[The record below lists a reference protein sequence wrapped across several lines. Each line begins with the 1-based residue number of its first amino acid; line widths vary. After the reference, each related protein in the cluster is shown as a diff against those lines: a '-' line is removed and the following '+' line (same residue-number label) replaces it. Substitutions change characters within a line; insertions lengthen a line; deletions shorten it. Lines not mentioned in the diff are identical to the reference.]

1 MSGPELSQL
10 SRLLQ
15 EPKDHRQTHEI
26 PQTDMESK
34 PDGGSAAVTSEELA
48 AVEDEEVLNK
58 MLDNATDFDERRMIR
73 AALRDLLKKKRDK
86 REQERGSRQQDLRQQ
101 GLGKGGTTGAAGS
114 TGRASMN
121 QQSSTHKPAGQ
132 PSPSASSAGSKA
144 SPAAASA
151 QKCPAA
157 AAPNAKNVKQMLLD
171 WCRAKTEPYE
181 GVDIKNFSSSWK
193 DGIAF
198 CALVHRF
205 FPDAFEYSIL
215 DPNKPRE
222 NFQLAFN
229 TAETLAGCAPLLDPD
244 DLVRMKEPDWKC
256 VYTYIQEFYR
266 CLVERGL
273 VKTKKRP

>member
-1 MSGPELSQL
+1 
-10 SRLLQ
+10 
-15 EPKDHRQTHEI
+15 
-26 PQTDMESK
+26 MESK
-34 PDGGSAAVTSEELA
+34 TDAGPASMTSEELA
-48 AVEDEEVLNK
+48 AIEDEEVLNK
-58 MLDNATDFDERRMIR
+58 MLDNAADFEERRMIR

-101 GLGKGGTTGAAGS
+101 GLSKGGTTGGAVS
-114 TGRASMN
+114 IGRASMN
-121 QQSSTHKPAGQ
+121 QQLPTNKPSGQ
-132 PSPSASSAGSKA
+132 PSPSASTLLNRTAGGMA
-144 SPAAASA
+144 SPAVASA
-151 QKCPAA
+151 QKCPPA

-181 GVDIKNFSSSWK
+181 GVDIHNFSSSWK

-215 DPNKPRE
+215 NPNKPRE
-222 NFQLAFN
+222 NFQLAFS
-229 TAETLAGCAPLLDPD
+229 TAERLAGCPPLLDAD

-266 CLVERGL
+266 CLVEKGL
-273 VKTKKRP
+273 VKTKKRL